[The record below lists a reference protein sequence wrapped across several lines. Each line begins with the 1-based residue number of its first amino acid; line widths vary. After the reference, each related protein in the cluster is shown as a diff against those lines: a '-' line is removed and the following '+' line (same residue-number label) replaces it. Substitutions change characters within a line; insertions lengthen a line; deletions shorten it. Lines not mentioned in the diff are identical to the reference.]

1 MSSHTH
7 TANSSERSG
16 ASWGVGQIILWQLIF
31 AVGFFLVFSMAI
43 LFACFNLSHYP
54 L

>member
-16 ASWGVGQIILWQLIF
+16 TSWGVGQIILWQLIF
-31 AVGFFLVFSMAI
+31 AAGFFFGIQYGDLVR
-43 LFACFNLSHYP
+43 LF
-54 L
+54 

>member
-7 TANSSERSG
+7 TANSSERSERSG

-31 AVGFFLVFSMAI
+31 AVGFFFGIQYGDLVR
-43 LFACFNLSHYP
+43 LF
-54 L
+54 

>member
-16 ASWGVGQIILWQLIF
+16 ALWGVGQIILWQLIF
-31 AVGFFLVFSMAI
+31 AAGFFFGIQYGDLVR
-43 LFACFNLSHYP
+43 LF
-54 L
+54 